1 MRLFLLSLL
10 VGLSIARLDVLKP
23 IVKRS
28 PAAGR
33 PASVGGGS
41 DDQFG
46 FSAVVHQLFE
56 DSTGMSFS
64 EIIDQTV
71 IISGAPRGVYPGG
84 LDLPLDYRAC
94 QRYTPAANCSAHNAM
109 IMNYTDEQIIDCY
122 RELRNGLVYSCPL
135 SSGECSALASNDTVE
150 GRYPFDSVGDYTDQC
165 QTELKLGELFS
176 IKNQKM
182 GMTLFSNGSTFLACS
197 PLLVN
202 YLYLSDGSILSHH
215 PSGRCVISGRNLQGF
230 KSLTIDQCN
239 VPDNGVSQH
248 AYCLTG
254 FNKPAIF
261 NSGLVFGQ
269 PLWRIQGAAY
279 YFSDPLQS
287 PGSSVR
293 YSRAQTSNFE
303 QYFGYAVAT
312 GNLFNKTITN
322 TIISAPI
329 YHDDDAG
336 KTLRERAF
344 IYEDRSIETN
354 IFVNGSSSGE
364 YFGYTL
370 ATADLNGDGFDDLLV
385 GAPMYSNFGSPIRTL
400 LGRVY
405 IFTAI
410 NNTLTLSKVLQGTEP
425 GGQFG
430 LSVEPIGDTNNDGY
444 DDFAVSAPYEGNG
457 FVYIY
462 YGQEMDESGSIVNTT
477 YQQRINGSA
486 VASQVTDIPSV
497 SSFGFSLSG
506 GTDVDQNGY
515 RDLVIGAYESQ
526 SVFVLR
532 TIPVAITN
540 ISMTFNTEQVML
552 QDYDCV
558 YQGNPVAC
566 FIATLCS
573 QYEGKGLPSGF
584 SANYT
589 FEEVTGSGQAPRLMF
604 QDGTTGSSI
613 RGPVTYTGPGI
624 PACYNI
630 TIFVS
635 NTTISSDISDLLMRA
650 TILDIPTD
658 TSPVNTNSVPV
669 DFSASPDIRVSP
681 VTEALQVS
689 TQCGNDFICDSDLQ
703 LRISNVIYR
712 KSDPNQL
719 SSDQSQIVI
728 GDTSFVDLI
737 VSLTNVEEDAF
748 NSYLV
753 FDLTNTYFSS
763 ATSPNSSITC
773 TLSSDNITQ
782 YTCTGIKSPLKST
795 DPPQIIAIRLTLI
808 SSIRGNEDP
817 FDLVISAAIPEQQ
830 RNRENDTFLSDNSM
844 RRSIAFAA
852 VSSYTLNMFFIPNTY
867 TYSGARPAALNNIS
881 SNLGDRLSLRVS
893 LRNSGPSP
901 YRGYL
906 NIYIPARKPSETAS
920 NYYYYPVKLAGAD
933 NNLNCASNLNPNNYN
948 TDNVQSSGLQG
959 GAGRRRSRRNLSYLT
974 PKHHNALRIR
984 QTEEMETT
992 FNLDCQAT
1000 PMECMLIQCNVS
1012 LLASGS
1018 VISLEI
1024 IGFIDERFFQGQ
1036 TTDYNL
1042 KAYVEGDIN
1051 DGFTVTANSSRDSTA
1066 NMMFVRMVQPTGGG
1080 TEGSFPYLYII
1091 IPVVLAIIF
1100 IIILAIALYCLGFFK
1115 RRKKAKKEQ
1124 EEMDPYEDDYNP
1136 NDDETKDSKEM

>member
-182 GMTLFSNGSTFLACS
+182 
-197 PLLVN
+197 
-202 YLYLSDGSILSHH
+202 
-215 PSGRCVISGRNLQGF
+215 
-230 KSLTIDQCN
+230 

-540 ISMTFNTEQVML
+540 IT
-552 QDYDCV
+552 
-558 YQGNPVAC
+558 
-566 FIATLCS
+566 TLCS